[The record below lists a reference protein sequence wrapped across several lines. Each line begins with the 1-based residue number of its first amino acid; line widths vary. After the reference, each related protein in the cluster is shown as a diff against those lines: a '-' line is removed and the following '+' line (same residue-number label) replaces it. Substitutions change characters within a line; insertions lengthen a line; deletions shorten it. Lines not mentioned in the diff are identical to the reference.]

1 VGDAARDPARDARG
15 RMSSASADPPAV
27 PGERHLPGEEGI
39 WVLILGDLLVFAL
52 FFATF
57 LVYRGQD
64 VALYAASQATMQRGL
79 GLLNT
84 GLLLTSSLFVAL
96 AVADARDRHS
106 ARALKLLAA
115 ALACGIGF
123 VVSKAFEWGA
133 KIGAGI
139 TLNTNEFYT
148 FYYMFTGI
156 HLLHL
161 LIGLGVLGYLMLR
174 TRRADPG
181 PGHVRVMEAGAA
193 FWHLVDLLWVV
204 LFALLYLL
212 R

>member
-1 VGDAARDPARDARG
+1 MTAAEGDTPASSGARTPL
-15 RMSSASADPPAV
+15 P
-27 PGERHLPGEEGI
+27 RHLPGEEGI
-39 WVLILGDLLVFAL
+39 WVLIVGDLLVFAV

-57 LVYRGQD
+57 LIYRARN
-64 VALYAASQATMQRGL
+64 VALYSAAQETMQRGI

-96 AVADARDRHS
+96 AVADARDR
-106 ARALKLLAA
+106 RAPRTVKLLTAA
-115 ALACGIGF
+115 FACGVAF
-123 VVSKAFEWGA
+123 AVSKAFEWGA
-133 KIGAGI
+133 KIGAGV
-139 TLNTNEFYT
+139 TLNTNEFYA

-161 LIGLGVLGYLMLR
+161 LVGLGVLGYLVLR

-181 PGHVRVMEAGAA
+181 PGHVSALEAGGA

>member
-1 VGDAARDPARDARG
+1 VIASERDATPAAREGVR
-15 RMSSASADPPAV
+15 PP
-27 PGERHLPGEEGI
+27 RHLPGEEGI
-39 WVLILGDLLVFAL
+39 WVLILGDLLVFSV

-57 LVYRGQD
+57 LVYRARQ
-64 VALYAASQATMQRGL
+64 VALYSTSQESMERGY

-96 AVADARDRHS
+96 AVAEARERPA
-106 ARALKLLAA
+106 ARAARRLVA
-115 ALACGIGF
+115 ALGCGVAF
-123 VVSKAFEWGA
+123 VVSKAFEWGG
-133 KIGAGI
+133 KLGAGI

-156 HLLHL
+156 HLLHV
-161 LIGLGVLGYLMLR
+161 LIGLGVLGYLIVR
-174 TRRADPG
+174 SQRADPG
-181 PGHVRVMEAGAA
+181 ASYVMAMEGGGA

-204 LFALLYLL
+204 LFGLLYLL

>member
-1 VGDAARDPARDARG
+1 MIASDRDARPVA
-15 RMSSASADPPAV
+15 REKVRPP
-27 PGERHLPGEEGI
+27 RHLPGEEGI
-39 WVLILGDLLVFAL
+39 WVLILGDLLLFSI

-57 LVYRGQD
+57 LVYRARD
-64 VALYAASQATMQRGL
+64 VALYSASQESMERGF

-84 GLLLTSSLFVAL
+84 GLMLTSSLFVAL
-96 AVADARDRHS
+96 AVAEARDGAS
-106 ARALKLLAA
+106 SRAANRLVAA
-115 ALACGIGF
+115 FGCGIAF
-123 VVSKAFEWGA
+123 VVSKAFEWGG
-133 KIGAGI
+133 KLGAGL

-156 HLLHL
+156 HLLHV

-174 TRRADPG
+174 SYRADSG
-181 PGHVRVMEAGAA
+181 PSYVMVMEGGGA

-204 LFALLYLL
+204 LFALLYLV